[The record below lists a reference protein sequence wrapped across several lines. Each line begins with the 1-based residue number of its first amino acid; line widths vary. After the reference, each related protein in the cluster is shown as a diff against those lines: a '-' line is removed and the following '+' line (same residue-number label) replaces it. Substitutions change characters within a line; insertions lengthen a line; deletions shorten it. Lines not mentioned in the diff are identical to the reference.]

1 MENGQVLHSSLYVE
15 QIDKFAVS
23 LKQLAKTFLKLE
35 EKKQTFSEEEIDEMF
50 ACVREEV
57 CEKCEKNSWCWGE
70 NYIQMY
76 QMGYEILAAVDQY
89 GNELDAETKRKLMQR
104 CIMAPRFYRGMLDS
118 FHEAR
123 QNMIWI
129 NRIARSREGCAAQL
143 DLFADMLQNMAKNL
157 EDSIFTD
164 ERLGKR
170 ILSQLKRKGI
180 RVLSMHFLVNGE
192 GKYELHLTM
201 PPGKRKR
208 FR

>member
-1 MENGQVLHSSLYVE
+1 MENGQVLHSSPYVE

-104 CIMAPRFYRGMLDS
+104 GFIG
-118 FHEAR
+118 
-123 QNMIWI
+123 
-129 NRIARSREGCAAQL
+129 GCL
-143 DLFADMLQNMAKNL
+143 TV
-157 EDSIFTD
+157 FTKQD
-164 ERLGKR
+164 K
-170 ILSQLKRKGI
+170 I
-180 RVLSMHFLVNGE
+180 
-192 GKYELHLTM
+192 
-201 PPGKRKR
+201 
-208 FR
+208 

>member
-1 MENGQVLHSSLYVE
+1 MEMENGQVLHSSPYVE

-104 CIMAPRFYRGMLDS
+104 LMTYD
-118 FHEAR
+118 
-123 QNMIWI
+123 
-129 NRIARSREGCAAQL
+129 
-143 DLFADMLQNMAKNL
+143 
-157 EDSIFTD
+157 
-164 ERLGKR
+164 
-170 ILSQLKRKGI
+170 
-180 RVLSMHFLVNGE
+180 FLVCNTHNPSNYFART
-192 GKYELHLTM
+192 KYCLEYCYN
-201 PPGKRKR
+201 
-208 FR
+208 

>member
-76 QMGYEILAAVDQY
+76 RWD
-89 GNELDAETKRKLMQR
+89 T
-104 CIMAPRFYRGMLDS
+104 RF
-118 FHEAR
+118 
-123 QNMIWI
+123 
-129 NRIARSREGCAAQL
+129 
-143 DLFADMLQNMAKNL
+143 LQQWTVWK
-157 EDSIFTD
+157 
-164 ERLGKR
+164 
-170 ILSQLKRKGI
+170 
-180 RVLSMHFLVNGE
+180 
-192 GKYELHLTM
+192 
-201 PPGKRKR
+201 
-208 FR
+208 

>member
-89 GNELDAETKRKLMQR
+89 GNELDAEQKKT
-104 CIMAPRFYRGMLDS
+104 D
-118 FHEAR
+118 
-123 QNMIWI
+123 
-129 NRIARSREGCAAQL
+129 AAL
-143 DLFADMLQNMAKNL
+143 HYGSA
-157 EDSIFTD
+157 
-164 ERLGKR
+164 
-170 ILSQLKRKGI
+170 
-180 RVLSMHFLVNGE
+180 VLSGDA
-192 GKYELHLTM
+192 
-201 PPGKRKR
+201 
-208 FR
+208 